1 MTARTTDVPIDGGD
15 LRVAVWGPDD
25 PAAPT
30 ALLVHGITAS
40 HISWQAVAR
49 ALPDVRL
56 IAPDLRGRGRSNE
69 LPPGEGMAAH
79 AADLVRVLDHL
90 DVARTVVAGHS
101 MGAFVSLV
109 LAHQHPGRVSRL
121 VLVDG
126 GLPLRVPEGITA
138 EQVSALVLGPAAE
151 RLAMTFASPSAYLE
165 YWREHPAL
173 AECWG
178 PDVEAYLAYDLVPAG
193 AELRPSTSLEV
204 MRADIADLYEGPT
217 AAEALAALAHPAH
230 LITVPRGLMNDLPG
244 LYAEEYLAELLPE
257 HPRIEHTRLAD
268 GNHYSVLL
276 DETLA
281 DEVARLIRG

>member
-1 MTARTTDVPIDGGD
+1 MTARTIDIPVAGGN
-15 LRVAVWGPDD
+15 LRVVVWGPDD
-25 PAAPT
+25 PDAPT

-40 HISWQAVAR
+40 HISWQAMAR
-49 ALPDVRL
+49 ALPDLRL

-69 LPPGEGMAAH
+69 LPPGEGMAGH

-90 DVARTVVAGHS
+90 GVEQTVVAGHS

-109 LAHQHPGRVSRL
+109 LAHRHPERVSRL

-126 GLPLRVPEGITA
+126 GLPLQVPEGITA
-138 EQVSALVLGPAAE
+138 EQVSAMILGPAAE
-151 RLAMTFASPSAYLE
+151 RLAMTFPSPAAYLD

-193 AELRPSTSLEV
+193 EELRPSTSLEV

-217 AAEALAALAHPAH
+217 AAEALAALAHPTE
-230 LITVPRGLMNDLPG
+230 LITVPRGLLNDPPG
-244 LYAEEYLAELLPE
+244 LYAEPYLAETLPM
-257 HPRIEHTRLAD
+257 HPVIAHTRLPD

-276 DETLA
+276 DDALA
-281 DEVARLIRG
+281 GEVAPLIRG